1 MPPGLR
7 VRIADTLMTLC
18 ADLVG
23 NGMVQDVVRG
33 GRLEGERTSDVAQL
47 LSSARGDPWIG
58 EADLLVDLAHVL
70 MLERQGIVEAAHAR
84 ALLGGLL
91 ALLNGGLPGSV
102 YDPAYEDVHAG
113 IEAHLTAMVGE
124 EAGGRL
130 HVGRSRNDEVATC
143 LRLRLR
149 DELLALA
156 GEVCALRRVLLR
168 AAAGHVETVM
178 PGFTHL
184 QPAQPTT
191 LAHHLL
197 AYAAIYERDTAR
209 LLDCYRR
216 TNSSPLGSAAFA
228 STGYPVDREWTAER
242 LGFSGVLENSMD
254 AVSGRDFAL
263 EALSAAAVLMAG
275 ASRLADELVLWSSP
289 LISFVVLDDVYCSTS
304 SIMPQ
309 KKNPDTMELV
319 RAKAST
325 VAGALTAALG
335 IMKGLP
341 QAYNRDL
348 QELSP
353 QLWRGVEETRRSVRV
368 LAGAVETARFQ
379 TERMA
384 AEAASGGSTATELAD
399 TLVREFDL
407 PFRTAHHVVA
417 RAVRDGRLDL
427 AGIEE
432 AAGAT
437 AGISLVERG
446 LEQSRIDRALDP
458 LESVRVRTVQGGPA
472 PDAVRVQLA
481 AAASRLSRDRAFV
494 EREQARVAAA
504 IDGLLGAAREA
515 VS

>member
-1 MPPGLR
+1 
-7 VRIADTLMTLC
+7 
-18 ADLVG
+18 
-23 NGMVQDVVRG
+23 
-33 GRLEGERTSDVAQL
+33 
-47 LSSARGDPWIG
+47 
-58 EADLLVDLAHVL
+58 VDLAHVL
-70 MLERQGIVEAAHAR
+70 MLERQGIIEQSHAR
-84 ALLGGLL
+84 TLLGGLL
-91 ALLNGGLPGSV
+91 TLREGGLPASV

-130 HVGRSRNDEVATC
+130 HVARSRNDEVATC

-156 GEVCALRRVLLR
+156 GEVCALRSVLARV
-168 AAAGHVETVM
+168 AAVHVESVM

-197 AYAAIYERDTAR
+197 AHGAALERDTAR
-209 LLDCYRR
+209 LLDAYAR
-216 TNSSPLGSAAFA
+216 TNRSPLGSAAFA
-228 STGYPVDREWTAER
+228 STGYPVDREWTAAR
-242 LGFSGVLENSMD
+242 LGFTGVLENSMD
-254 AVSGRDFAL
+254 AVSSRDFAL
-263 EALSAAAVLMAG
+263 EALSAGAILMAG

-289 LISFVVLDDVYCSTS
+289 LVGFVVLDDAYSSTS

-319 RAKAST
+319 RARAST
-325 VAGALTAALG
+325 VAGTLIAALG
-335 IMKGLP
+335 MVKGLP

-353 QLWRGVEETRRSVRV
+353 QLWRGIESTRRSVRV
-368 LAGAVETARFQ
+368 LAGAVETARFETVQ
-379 TERMA
+379 MA
-384 AEAASGGSTATELAD
+384 AASAVGGSTATELAD

-407 PFRTAHHVVA
+407 PFRTAHTVVA

-427 AGIEE
+427 SGLE
-432 AAGAT
+432 AAAEAT
-437 AGISLVERG
+437 AGLSLAERG
-446 LEQSRIDRALDP
+446 LEQARIDRALDP
-458 LESVRVRTVQGGPA
+458 FESVRVRTVLGGPA

-481 AAASRLSRDRAFV
+481 TASTRLARDRAFV

-504 IDGLLGAAREA
+504 IDGLVAKAREEA
-515 VS
+515 S

>member
-1 MPPGLR
+1 
-7 VRIADTLMTLC
+7 MTLR
-18 ADLVG
+18 ADLYG
-23 NGMVQDVVRG
+23 NGMVRDVVRG
-33 GRLEGERTSDVAQL
+33 GRLEGERTGDVARL
-47 LSSARGDPWIG
+47 LSSAWADRYIG

-91 ALLNGGLPGSV
+91 ALRDGGLPESV

-113 IEAHLTAMVGE
+113 IEAHLTSMVGE

-149 DELLALA
+149 DELLGLA
-156 GEVCALRRVLLR
+156 SEVCALRRVLVKS
-168 AAAGHVETVM
+168 AAAHVETVM

-191 LAHHLL
+191 LAHHML
-197 AYAAIYERDTAR
+197 AYAFAFERDTAR
-209 LLDCYRR
+209 LLDCYAR
-216 TNSSPLGSAAFA
+216 TNLSPLGSAAFA
-228 STGYPVDREWTAER
+228 GTGYPVDREWTAAR

-263 EALSAAAVLMAG
+263 EALSAGAVLMAG

-289 LISFVVLDDVYCSTS
+289 LVGFVVLDDAYCSTS

-325 VAGALTAALG
+325 VAGALAAALG
-335 IMKGLP
+335 IVKGLP

-353 QLWRGVEETRRSVRV
+353 QLWRGIEETRRSVRV
-368 LAGAVETARFQ
+368 LAGAVETARFE
-379 TERMA
+379 TGRMA
-384 AEAASGGSTATELAD
+384 AEAAGGGSTATELAD

-427 AGIEE
+427 AGLE
-432 AAGAT
+432 AAAAAT
-437 AGISLVERG
+437 AGLSLAGRG
-446 LEQSRIDRALDP
+446 LDQERIDRALDP
-458 LESVRVRTVQGGPA
+458 LESVRVRTVRGGPA

-481 AAASRLSRDRAFV
+481 SASSRLARDRAFI
-494 EREQARVAAA
+494 EQEQDRVGAA
-504 IDGLLGAAREA
+504 IDGLVAGAREA
-515 VS
+515 AA

>member
-1 MPPGLR
+1 MS
-7 VRIADTLMTLC
+7 ADTLISPG
-18 ADLVG
+18 AEYVG
-23 NGMVQDVVRG
+23 NGMVRDVVRG
-33 GRLEGERTSDVAQL
+33 GRLEGERTEDVSWI
-47 LSSARGDPWIG
+47 LSSAAADRFIG

-70 MLERQGIVEAAHAR
+70 MLGKQGIVEPEHVR
-84 ALLGGLL
+84 TLLGGLL
-91 ALLNGGLPGSV
+91 ALRDEGLPASV
-102 YDPAYEDVHAG
+102 FDPAYEDIHAG

-149 DELLALA
+149 DELLGLA
-156 GEVCALRRVLLR
+156 GDVCELRRVLAR
-168 AAAGHVETVM
+168 TAAAQIETVM
-178 PGFTHL
+178 PGFTHF

-197 AYAAIYERDTAR
+197 AHAAVYERDTAR
-209 LLDCYRR
+209 LLDAFAR
-216 TNSSPLGSAAFA
+216 TNRSPLGSAAFA
-228 STGYPVDREWTAER
+228 GTGYPVDREWTAAR

-289 LISFVVLDDVYCSTS
+289 LVGFVVLDDAYSSTS

-325 VAGALTAALG
+325 VTGALAASLG
-335 IMKGLP
+335 IVKGLP

-353 QLWRGVEETRRSVRV
+353 QLWRGVEETRRSIRV
-368 LAGAVETARFQ
+368 LAGAVETARFR

-384 AEAASGGSTATELAD
+384 AEAAAGGSTATELAD
-399 TLVREFDL
+399 TLVREFGL

-417 RAVRDGRLDL
+417 RAVRDGSLDL
-427 AGIEE
+427 RGLE
-432 AAGAT
+432 AAARTT
-437 AGISLVERG
+437 AGTSLVERG
-446 LEQSRIDRALDP
+446 LDQARIDRALDP
-458 LESVRVRTVQGGPA
+458 LESVRVRTTTGGPA

-481 AAASRLSRDRAFV
+481 AMASRLARDRAFV
-494 EREQARVAAA
+494 ERERTRIGTA
-504 IDGLLGAAREA
+504 IDGLLAEAREA
-515 VS
+515 AA

>member
-1 MPPGLR
+1 
-7 VRIADTLMTLC
+7 MTLR
-18 ADLVG
+18 ADLYG
-23 NGMVQDVVRG
+23 NGMVRDVVRG
-33 GRLEGERTSDVAQL
+33 GRLEGERTGDVAGL
-47 LSSARGDPWIG
+47 LSSAWADRYIG

-70 MLERQGIVEAAHAR
+70 MLGRQGIVEPEHVR
-84 ALLGGLL
+84 VLLGGLL
-91 ALLNGGLPGSV
+91 ALRDAGLPASV

-113 IEAHLTAMVGE
+113 IEAQLTAMVGD

-149 DELLALA
+149 DELLGLA
-156 GEVCALRRVLLR
+156 GEVCTLRRVLVGI
-168 AAAGHVETVM
+168 AGAHVETVM

-197 AYAAIYERDTAR
+197 AYGAAFERDTAR
-209 LLDCYRR
+209 LLDCYAR
-216 TNSSPLGSAAFA
+216 TNRSPLGSAAFA
-228 STGYPVDREWTAER
+228 STGYPVDREWTAAL

-254 AVSGRDFAL
+254 AVSARDFAL
-263 EALSAAAVLMAG
+263 EALSAGAVLMAG

-289 LISFVVLDDVYCSTS
+289 LVGFVVLDDTYSSTS

-325 VAGALTAALG
+325 VAGALAAALG
-335 IMKGLP
+335 IVKGLP

-379 TERMA
+379 AERMA
-384 AEAASGGSTATELAD
+384 AEAGSGGSTATELAD

-427 AGIEE
+427 AGLE
-432 AAGAT
+432 AAANAT
-437 AGISLVERG
+437 AGLSLAERG
-446 LEQSRIDRALDP
+446 LDQDRVDRALDP
-458 LESVRVRTVQGGPA
+458 VESVRVRTAQGGPA

-481 AAASRLSRDRAFV
+481 SASSRLARDRAFV
-494 EREQARVAAA
+494 EQEQARVGAA
-504 IDGLLGAAREA
+504 IEGLLAAAREA
-515 VS
+515 AP